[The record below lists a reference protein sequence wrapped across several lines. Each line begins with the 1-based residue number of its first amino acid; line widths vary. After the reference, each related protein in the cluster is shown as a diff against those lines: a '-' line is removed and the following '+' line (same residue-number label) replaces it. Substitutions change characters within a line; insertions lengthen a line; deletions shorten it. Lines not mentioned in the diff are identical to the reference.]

1 MKKQFMTLANAIK
14 KVANELDE
22 AGKARLEEIAA
33 AVVALA
39 ENADEDGKA
48 EIAARIEQLRADLD
62 KVQAEAGEQVA
73 EKMQTLR
80 NEMMAMMNAGKKAT
94 DLMTPEICAQVR
106 NAITNGRGLEGV
118 KNGIEKVCKENG
130 IEIRKRNGVTGL
142 TFSEI
147 IDLALQIKQEDNDEI
162 FDALYKTNRTKW
174 FYGELDPTDPT
185 NIAHQWSKSSTDP
198 KAEQTLA
205 LEGKTISTAYIYKL
219 QGLANEDLDD
229 AREAGQEAELLRDI
243 RNELEKAVKG
253 LAVRAIMV
261 GDAYNG
267 SGAKVTTFEAI
278 GKKVRTDLFTTVVAP
293 AGQTVTLADVRKT
306 ASKVK
311 SDRKWAIMT
320 PDLKLE
326 LATRIYASGGTQFF
340 FTDEEL
346 AAQLGVDKV
355 IEKDFISEVEGLKVI
370 VFDPSAYWVKV
381 KNTID
386 VAFPDFRNN
395 KQGYVYEMN
404 MGGAIHGL
412 ESSAVLTSNAA
423 ASSSKASSK

>member
-33 AVVALA
+33 AVVGLA
-39 ENADEDGKA
+39 ENADDDGKA
-48 EIAARIEQLRADLD
+48 EIAARLEQLRADLD

-80 NEMMAMMNAGKKAT
+80 NEMMGLMNAGKKAA
-94 DLMTPEICAQVR
+94 DFMTPEVCAQVR
-106 NAITNGRGLEGV
+106 NAITRNHGADAI
-118 KNGIEKVCKENG
+118 KNAIEKVCKENG
-130 IEIRKRNGVTGL
+130 IEIRKKNGVTGL

-147 IDLALQIKQEDNDEI
+147 IDLAIQLKQEDNDEI
-162 FDALYKTNRTKW
+162 FDALYETNRTKW

-185 NIAHQWSKSSTDP
+185 NIAHKWNKSSTDP
-198 KAEQTLA
+198 KAEQALA
-205 LEGKTISTAYIYKL
+205 LSGKKISTAYIYKL

-243 RNELEKAVKG
+243 RSELERAVKG
-253 LAVRAIMV
+253 LAVRALLI

-267 SGAKVTTFEAI
+267 DGAQVDTFETI
-278 GKKVRTDLFTTVVAP
+278 GTKTRSDLFTTVVAP
-293 AGQTVTLADVRKT
+293 AGATATHADVRKV

-311 SDRKWAIMT
+311 TEKKWAIMT
-320 PDLKLE
+320 SDLKLQ
-326 LATRIYASGGTQFF
+326 LSQRPAGADSYF

-346 AAQLGVDKV
+346 AAQLGVDRV
-355 IEKDFISEVEGLKVI
+355 IEKDFISEVDGLQVI
-370 VFDPSAYWVKV
+370 VFDPSQYWVKV

-386 VAFPDFRNN
+386 TAFPDIRNN
-395 KQGYVYEMN
+395 KQGYIFEKN

-412 ESSAVLTSNAA
+412 ESSAILTTNAQG
-423 ASSSKASSK
+423 SSKASK